1 MSGWI
6 LTLSGV
12 ARVKVI
18 DSLAR
23 RQLAGIG
30 EMMSAIEDE
39 GILFTAMTVDS
50 RMVERHPGI
59 RPAGVDGRHC
69 VRMMRLLSG

>member
-1 MSGWI
+1 M

-12 ARVKVI
+12 TKVKGINLSARKQAAAI
-18 DSLAR
+18 DEMTLA
-23 RQLAGIG
+23 
-30 EMMSAIEDE
+30 MEDE
-39 GILFTAMTVDS
+39 GVSLTALTVES
-50 RMVERHPGI
+50 RMIDCHFGI